1 MFHQQDY
8 DLSRQKYHEYNAQF
22 DGLYVPLHG
31 EQPGLIRR
39 LWAALQGSRDM
50 RVQHTA
56 RGCMALQIRTVGARS
71 WTTGDKD
78 PCHTQAGVQECRC
91 AN

>member
-22 DGLYVPLHG
+22 DRLYVPLHG
-31 EQPGLIRR
+31 EQPGLVRR

-50 RVQHTA
+50 RAQHTA
-56 RGCMALQIRTVGARS
+56 RGGKVQQIHTVGARG
-71 WTTGDKD
+71 WPTGDKNT
-78 PCHTQAGVQECRC
+78 CHSQTGVQECRC